1 MTLFM
6 FAVTFADGV
15 PDGYQVFDGEGKRIE
30 GLSGETLAE
39 ALIEGGI
46 IHHDSQTS
54 LDDFAAASK
63 RASAT
68 AAYWC
73 CAEARRTA

>member
-39 ALIEGGI
+39 ALIEGGSSI
-46 IHHDSQTS
+46 TIPKRAWTI
-54 LDDFAAASK
+54 FAAASK

-68 AAYWC
+68 AACWC
-73 CAEARRTA
+73 CAEARRAA